1 MKRIPPSVR
10 MKEEVQQLLGG
21 EAIEGAPAEVPMRG
35 FVRSLA
41 RYILQLSIEE
51 EATAFLG
58 REHYRRGGRRR
69 VGWRNGYEPKGVQS
83 EAGLLE
89 VEVPQLR
96 ATEERFHPK
105 LIERLGSRSVDLEGL
120 VRGMY
125 VRGLSTQDVE
135 DLYGESFGK
144 SRLSKSTVSRI
155 TQQLNGDFEAWRKR
169 DLSDLNVLYLFL
181 DGQYHAARQGTDEK
195 EGVLSAYA
203 ILEDGRPILLHLDM
217 GPRESYDAWLSF
229 LQDMVARGLK
239 DPLLVIFDGALGLHK
254 AVKRM
259 WPGAFRQ
266 RCQVHKMRNILAK
279 LPRVMQGQMKRLI
292 QQVFLAS
299 SHAQAL
305 KRGRAL
311 IAQFRDRY
319 PAAMECLERDLEE
332 CVTYLRFPSMH
343 HVRIRTTNRLER
355 LNGEGRRRTKV
366 IPRFPTERSC
376 LTLLFASLVTAS
388 KRWRGVKMTPAAI
401 KQLQLLRAETA
412 TTSGQKAVA

>member
-1 MKRIPPSVR
+1 M
-10 MKEEVQQLLGG
+10 
-21 EAIEGAPAEVPMRG
+21 
-35 FVRSLA
+35 
-41 RYILQLSIEE
+41 LQVSIEE
-51 EATAFLG
+51 EASEFLG
-58 REHYRRGGRRR
+58 RGHYRRGQRLR
-69 VGWRNGYEPKGVQS
+69 VGWRNGYEAKGVQTES
-83 EAGLLE
+83 GLLE
-89 VEVPQLR
+89 LAVPQLR
-96 ATEERFHPK
+96 ATEERFRPK
-105 LIERLGSRSVDLEGL
+105 LVERLGHRSVDLEGL

-135 DLYGESFGK
+135 DLYGEHFEP

-155 TQQLNGDFEAWRKR
+155 TQKLNGDFEAWRQR

-203 ILEDGRPILLHLDM
+203 ILEDGRPVLLHLDL

-239 DPLLVIFDGALGLHK
+239 DPLLVILDGASGLHK

-259 WPGAFRQ
+259 WPRAFRQ
-266 RCQVHKMRNILAK
+266 RCQVHKMRNLLAK

-332 CVTYLRFPSMH
+332 CVTYLRFPSAH

-366 IPRFPTERSC
+366 IPRFPSERSC
-376 LTLLFASLVTAS
+376 LALLFASLVTAS
-388 KRWRGVKMTPAAI
+388 KLWRGVKMTPAAI
-401 KQLQLLRAETA
+401 KQLQLLREETA
-412 TTSGQKAVA
+412 ITASQKAVA

>member
-1 MKRIPPSVR
+1 
-10 MKEEVQQLLGG
+10 
-21 EAIEGAPAEVPMRG
+21 MRG

-41 RYILQLSIEE
+41 QYILQVSIEE
-51 EATAFLG
+51 EATTFLG
-58 REHYRRGGRRR
+58 REHYRRGGRLRS
-69 VGWRNGYEPKGVQS
+69 GWRNGYEPKRVQS
-83 EAGLLE
+83 EAGLMELAL
-89 VEVPQLR
+89 PQLR
-96 ATEERFHPK
+96 ATEERFRPQ
-105 LIERLGSRSVDLEGL
+105 LVERLGNRSVELEEL

-125 VRGLSTQDVE
+125 VRGLSTQDIE
-135 DLYGESFGK
+135 DLYGENFGP

-155 TQQLNGDFEAWRKR
+155 TQQLNGEFEAWRKR

-203 ILEDGRPILLHLDM
+203 ILEDGRPVLLHLDI

-239 DPLLVIFDGALGLHK
+239 DPLLVMLMGL
-254 AVKRM
+254 R
-259 WPGAFRQ
+259 AFRQ

-279 LPRVMQGQMKRLI
+279 LPRAMQGQIKRLI
-292 QQVFLAS
+292 HQVFRAS

-319 PAAMECLERDLEE
+319 PAAMQCLERDLEE
-332 CVTYLRFPSMH
+332 CVTYLRFPTLH
-343 HVRIRTTNRLER
+343 DHRIRTTNRLER

-376 LTLLFASLVTAS
+376 LSLLFASLVTAS

-401 KQLQLLRAETA
+401 KQLQLLRAETQ
-412 TTSGQKAVA
+412 TNSGQKAGA

>member
-21 EAIEGAPAEVPMRG
+21 EAVEGAPAETPMRG

-41 RYILQLSIEE
+41 RYILQVSIEE
-51 EATAFLG
+51 EATTFLG
-58 REHYRRGGRRR
+58 REHYRRGERLR

-89 VEVPQLR
+89 LSVPQLR
-96 ATEERFHPK
+96 ATEERFHPR
-105 LIERLGSRSVDLEGL
+105 LVERLGNRSVDLEGL

-125 VRGLSTQDVE
+125 VRGLSTQDVK
-135 DLYGESFGK
+135 DLYGESFGTN
-144 SRLSKSTVSRI
+144 RLSKSTVSRI

-169 DLSDLNVLYLFL
+169 DLSDFNVLYLFL

-203 ILEDGRPILLHLDM
+203 ILEDGRPILLHLDI

-229 LQDMVARGLK
+229 LQDMVARGVK
-239 DPLLVIFDGALGLHK
+239 DPLLVIFDGAAGLHK

-259 WPGAFRQ
+259 WPRAFRQ

-279 LPRVMQGQMKRLI
+279 LPHVMLGQMKRLI
-292 QQVFLAS
+292 EQVFRAS
-299 SHAQAL
+299 NHAQAV

-311 IAQFRDRY
+311 VAQFRDRY

-332 CVTYLRFPSMH
+332 CVTYLRFPSAH

-376 LTLLFASLVTAS
+376 LALLFASLVTAS

-401 KQLQLLRAETA
+401 KQLQLLRGET
-412 TTSGQKAVA
+412 TITSGQKAVA